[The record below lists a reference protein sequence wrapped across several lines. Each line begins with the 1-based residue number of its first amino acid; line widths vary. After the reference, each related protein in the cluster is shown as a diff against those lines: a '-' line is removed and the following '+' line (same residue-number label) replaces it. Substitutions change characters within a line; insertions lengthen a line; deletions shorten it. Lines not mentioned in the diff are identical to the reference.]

1 MGLRF
6 LMLSGTILAM
16 GLLAATTVLA
26 EKPEDNR
33 VTRENGRVIYERS
46 CLFCHGAAGKGDGP
60 AGWFLGRYSSPRPR
74 DFTIGEYKFRTTA
87 SGEAP
92 TDQDLF
98 RTLTRGIPGFM
109 PSFAGLSAED
119 RWAVIAYIKSFSDV
133 FQQEAAKPL
142 SIGLPSIPSSA
153 ESLETGETLYRSLE
167 CFVCHGP
174 SGGGDGPLAE
184 AGSLRDGG
192 GLRIAATDLT
202 NRASYKNGASPRDIY
217 RTLLT
222 GLNGTPM
229 PSYAG
234 QFVGKEEQLWHVVNY
249 ILSLSPEG
257 RP

>member
-1 MGLRF
+1 MLIRTVVAIVAGLA
-6 LMLSGTILAM
+6 MLSGASFAQAM
-16 GLLAATTVLA
+16 KPDDNQAAR
-26 EKPEDNR
+26 EK
-33 VTRENGRVIYERS
+33 GKQIYERS
-46 CLFCHGAAGKGDGP
+46 CLLCHGGEGKGDGP

-74 DFTIGEYKFRTTA
+74 DFTLGEYKLRTTA

-119 RWAVIAYIKSFSDV
+119 RWAVIAYIKSLSDV
-133 FQQEAAKPL
+133 FHQETAQPI
-142 SIGLPSIPSSA
+142 SIGLPAIPPSPD
-153 ESLETGETLYRSLE
+153 SLETGGALYRSLE
-167 CFVCHGP
+167 CFVCHGS

-184 AGSLRDGG
+184 AGTLRDGA

-217 RTLLT
+217 RTLVT
-222 GLNGTPM
+222 GLDGTPM

-234 QFVGKEEQLWHVVNY
+234 QFAGKEAQLWHVVNY
-249 ILSLSPEG
+249 ILSLSPEV

>member
-1 MGLRF
+1 MRIRIFIAVGAGLA
-6 LMLSGTILAM
+6 MLSGVSFAQ
-16 GLLAATTVLA
+16 AV
-26 EKPEDNR
+26 KPDDNR
-33 VTRENGRVIYERS
+33 AAREYGRAIYERS
-46 CLFCHGAAGKGDGP
+46 CLFCHGGEGRGDGP
-60 AGWFLGRYSSPRPR
+60 AGWFLGRYSAPRPR
-74 DFTIGEYKFRTTA
+74 NFTIGEYKFRTTA

-98 RTLTRGIPGFM
+98 RTVTRGIPGFM
-109 PSFAGLSAED
+109 PSFAGLSAEE

-142 SIGLPSIPSSA
+142 PIGLPSIPPTP
-153 ESLETGETLYRSLE
+153 ESLATGGALYRSLE

-184 AGSLRDGG
+184 AGNLRDGI
-192 GLRIAATDLT
+192 GLLIAATDLT

-217 RTLLT
+217 RTLIT
-222 GLNGTPM
+222 GLDGTPM

-234 QFVGKEEQLWHVVNY
+234 QFAGKEEQLWHVVNY
-249 ILSLSPEG
+249 LLSLSPEA

>member
-1 MGLRF
+1 MRMRILVAIGAGLA
-6 LMLSGTILAM
+6 MLSGASFVH
-16 GLLAATTVLA
+16 AV
-26 EKPEDNR
+26 KPEDNQA
-33 VTRENGRVIYERS
+33 TREHGRVIYERS
-46 CLFCHGAAGKGDGP
+46 CLFCHGAEGKGDGP

-74 DFTIGEYKFRTTA
+74 DFTIGEYKLRTTA

-98 RTLTRGIPGFM
+98 RTVTNGISGYM
-109 PSFAGLSAED
+109 PSFAGLHVED

-133 FQQEAAKPL
+133 FQQEAAKSLP
-142 SIGLPSIPSSA
+142 IGLPSIPPSP
-153 ESLETGETLYRSLE
+153 ESLAIGGTLYRSLE

-174 SGGGDGPLAE
+174 SGEGDGPLAQSG
-184 AGSLRDGG
+184 ALHDGI

-217 RTLLT
+217 RTLIT
-222 GLNGTPM
+222 GLDGTPM

-234 QFVGKEEQLWHVVNY
+234 QFAGKEEQLWHVVNY
-249 ILSLSPEG
+249 LLSLSAEV

>member
-1 MGLRF
+1 
-6 LMLSGTILAM
+6 MLIRTLAAIGASLAM
-16 GLLAATTVLA
+16 FSGVSFAQAM
-26 EKPEDNR
+26 KPDDNQA
-33 VTRENGRVIYERS
+33 TREQGRAIYERS
-46 CLFCHGAAGKGDGP
+46 CLFCHGGAGKGDGP
-60 AGWFLGRYSSPRPR
+60 AGWFLGRYSAPRPR
-74 DFTIGEYKFRTTA
+74 DFTVGEYKFRTTA

-119 RWAVIAYIKSFSDV
+119 RWALIAYIKSLSDV
-133 FQQEAAKPL
+133 FRQEAAKPL
-142 SIGLPSIPSSA
+142 SIGLPSIPPTP
-153 ESLETGETLYRSLE
+153 ESLETGGTLYRSLE
-167 CFVCHGP
+167 CFVCHGS

-184 AGSLRDGG
+184 AGSLHDGA
-192 GLRIAATDLT
+192 GLRIAPTDLT

-217 RTLLT
+217 RTLIT

-249 ILSLSPEG
+249 ILSLSPEV